1 MVFRADFFILKEF
14 VLLIDIENLSFSYPD
29 GLEEVFSGL
38 NLKIDGGWKL
48 GVVGANGRG
57 KTTFLKLLSG
67 EEKGKGRIT
76 ADTSFVRFPCNVS
89 DESKTAYELFYE
101 IAPEGEFWRL
111 LKECGLLSLDE
122 EILYRPFN
130 TLSGG
135 EKTKFFLAAV
145 FSKEAFP
152 LIDEPTDHLDLN
164 GRKRLAEYLNRK
176 SGFIVV
182 SHDRDFLDGCCNH
195 ILAFEKTGTFISRG
209 GYSSYAAEREK
220 RRAAE
225 VAEKEKLESERAR
238 LRRSAARATVW
249 GADAESAISN
259 KNGALSDKYSSI
271 DRGFLSAKSAKTQK
285 RAKVIADRYSR
296 AEEGIKDL
304 LKGAEEIENLRLQ
317 PQKFFR
323 TQYAKLNDICVRTAQ
338 KTLFEGFKLE
348 ISEGERIAVTGGN
361 GSGKSTLLKLICGIL
376 GEQFEI
382 SGEIAVS
389 PRLKISY
396 VPQMCENE
404 GYLGAYAKEYG
415 IDEWYFKA
423 ILSKF
428 GFASKDFDRDI
439 KSLSQGQKKKCALAR
454 SLCEKAN
461 IYVWDEPL
469 NYLDIPSREQIE
481 KAVISSGA
489 TLLFVEH
496 DAAFIKNVAARIIE
510 LK

>member
-1 MVFRADFFILKEF
+1 MK
-14 VLLIDIENLSFSYPD
+14 
-29 GLEEVFSGL
+29 
-38 NLKIDGGWKL
+38 
-48 GVVGANGRG
+48 
-57 KTTFLKLLSG
+57 
-67 EEKGKGRIT
+67 
-76 ADTSFVRFPCNVS
+76 
-89 DESKTAYELFYE
+89 
-101 IAPEGEFWRL
+101 
-111 LKECGLLSLDE
+111 
-122 EILYRPFN
+122 
-130 TLSGG
+130 
-135 EKTKFFLAAV
+135 
-145 FSKEAFP
+145 
-152 LIDEPTDHLDLN
+152 
-164 GRKRLAEYLNRK
+164 
-176 SGFIVV
+176 
-182 SHDRDFLDGCCNH
+182 
-195 ILAFEKTGTFISRG
+195 KTGTFLSRG
-209 GYSSYAAEREK
+209 GYSAYAAEREK

-238 LRRSAARATVW
+238 LRRSAARAAVW
-249 GADAESAISN
+249 GENAESAISN

-285 RAKVIADRYSR
+285 RAKVIAERYSR
-296 AEEGIKDL
+296 AEDEIKEL

-323 TQYAKLNDICVRTAQ
+323 AQYAKLRDISVCIGQ
-338 KTLFEGFKLE
+338 KTLLEGFNAD
-348 ISEGERIAVTGGN
+348 ICEGERIAVTGGN
-361 GSGKSTLLKLICGIL
+361 GCGKSTLLKLICGIL

-404 GYLGAYAKEYG
+404 GYLGAYAQEYG
-415 IDEWYFKA
+415 IEEWYFKA
-423 ILSKF
+423 ILSKL
-428 GFASKDFDRDI
+428 GFAVKDFDRDI
-439 KSLSQGQKKKCALAR
+439 KVLSQGQKKKCALAR